1 MEWLQRNVELGR
13 SFSRDHLASSGS
25 DYFFFRF
32 FLLFFYGVL
41 GYHFFFYSIF
51 HSLDTE
57 YMYVCTPYIHVIS
70 QLGG

>member
-41 GYHFFFYSIF
+41 GYHFFFLFHFPFSRYRVHVCMYSV
-51 HSLDTE
+51 HP
-57 YMYVCTPYIHVIS
+57 CN
-70 QLGG
+70 